1 MVSNIIGGGKRMA
14 SAVWKGTLSFGLL
27 AIPVKLYTAARSQR
41 MNLHQLHKVCHTRLK
56 QPLYCPQCNRQVD
69 RSEVVRGYEYEKGKY
84 VVINE
89 DEIKKITP
97 RSSTVME
104 IVAFV
109 KQEQIDPIYFD
120 ASYFMLPDK
129 ESEKPYALLLKTLED
144 SNRVGI
150 ATVTMHQREYT
161 VFIRPRNNGLT
172 IHTMY
177 YANEIR
183 EVAGYGKAE
192 KDVKLKPAEV
202 KLAEQLVESLSQDFK
217 PEQFHDKFQENLKAL
232 IEAKQKGKTI
242 VAEHQPGP
250 ARVIDMMEA
259 LKKSLANAEAQKEK
273 KPAKLRPTG
282 SEPHRRRLAS

>member
-1 MVSNIIGGGKRMA
+1 MI
-14 SAVWKGTLSFGLL
+14 
-27 AIPVKLYTAARSQR
+27 
-41 MNLHQLHKVCHTRLK
+41 LHQLHKVCHTRLK

-161 VFIRPRNNGLT
+161 VFIRPRNSGLT

-192 KDVKLKPAEV
+192 KDVKLKPAEI

-259 LKKSLANAEAQKEK
+259 LKKSLANAEARKQK

-282 SEPHRRRLAS
+282 SEHHRRRLAS

>member
-1 MVSNIIGGGKRMA
+1 MPS
-14 SAVWKGTLSFGLL
+14 SVWKGTLSFGLL

-69 RSEVVRGYEYEKGKY
+69 RSEVVRGYEYEKGQY

-129 ESEKPYALLLKTLED
+129 ESEKPYALLLKTLEE

-192 KDVKLKPAEV
+192 KDVKLRPAEV

-242 VAEHQPGP
+242 VAEHKPAP
-250 ARVIDMMEA
+250 ARVINMMDA
-259 LKKSLANAEAQKEK
+259 LKKSLANAEAQQKQK
-273 KPAKLRPTG
+273 KPTKLRPTG
-282 SEPHRRRLAS
+282 SEHPRRRLAS

>member
-1 MVSNIIGGGKRMA
+1 MA
-14 SAVWKGTLSFGLL
+14 SSVWKGTLSFGLL

-56 QPLYCPQCNRQVD
+56 QPLYCPQCKRQVE
-69 RSEVVRGYEYEKGKY
+69 RSEVVRGYEYEKGQY
-84 VVINE
+84 VIVNE
-89 DEIKKITP
+89 EDIKKITP
-97 RSSTVME
+97 RSSAVME

-120 ASYFMLPDK
+120 ASYFVLPDK
-129 ESEKPYALLLKTLED
+129 DSEKPYALLLKTLED
-144 SNRVGI
+144 SHRVGI

-161 VFIRPRNNGLT
+161 VFIRPRKNGLT

-183 EVAGYGKAE
+183 EIAGYGKAE

-232 IEAKQKGKTI
+232 IEAKQKGRTI
-242 VAEHQPGP
+242 VAERKPGP

-259 LKKSLANAEAQKEK
+259 LKKSLANAETQQKQK
-273 KPAKLRPTG
+273 KSGKLRLTG
-282 SEPHRRRLAS
+282 SELRRRIAS

>member
-1 MVSNIIGGGKRMA
+1 MPS
-14 SAVWKGTLSFGLL
+14 SVWKGTLSFGLL

-56 QPLYCPQCNRQVD
+56 QPLYCPQCDRQVD
-69 RSEVVRGYEYEKGKY
+69 RSEVVRGYEYEKGQY

-97 RSSTVME
+97 RSSSVME

-129 ESEKPYALLLKTLED
+129 ESEKPYALLLRTLED

-161 VFIRPRNNGLT
+161 VFIRPRKNGLT

-202 KLAEQLVESLSQDFK
+202 KLAEQLVESLAQDFK
-217 PEQFHDKFQENLKAL
+217 PEQFHDRFQENLKAL

-242 VAEHQPGP
+242 VAEHKPAP

-259 LKKSLANAEAQKEK
+259 LKKSLANAEAQQKQK

-282 SEPHRRRLAS
+282 SEHHRRRLAS

>member
-1 MVSNIIGGGKRMA
+1 MA
-14 SAVWKGTLSFGLL
+14 TPVWKGTLSFGLL

-69 RSEVVRGYEYEKGKY
+69 RSEVVRGYEYEKGRY
-84 VVINE
+84 AIVNDE
-89 DEIKKITP
+89 EIKKITP
-97 RSSTVME
+97 PSSTVME

-129 ESEKPYALLLKTLED
+129 DSEKPHALLLKTLED

-161 VFIRPRNNGLT
+161 VFIRPHKNGLT
-172 IHTMY
+172 VHTMY

-183 EVAGYGKAE
+183 QVAGYGKAE

-217 PEQFHDKFQENLKAL
+217 PEQFHDKFQENLRAL
-232 IEAKQKGKTI
+232 IEAKQKGKTV
-242 VAEHQPGP
+242 VAEPKPAPG
-250 ARVIDMMEA
+250 RVIDMMEA
-259 LKKSLANAEAQKEK
+259 LKKSLANAEHQKQK
-273 KPAKLRPTG
+273 KPAKLRPTD

>member
-1 MVSNIIGGGKRMA
+1 MLGGKRMA
-14 SAVWKGTLSFGLL
+14 SPVWKGTLSFGLL

-56 QPLYCPQCNRQVD
+56 QPLYCPHCNRQVE
-69 RSEVVRGYEYEKGKY
+69 RSEVVRGYEYEKGQY
-84 VVINE
+84 IVVNE

-120 ASYFMLPDK
+120 ASYFMMPDK
-129 ESEKPYALLLKTLED
+129 DSEKPYALLLKTLED

-150 ATVTMHQREYT
+150 ATLTMHQREYT
-161 VFIRPRNNGLT
+161 VFIRPRKNGLT

-177 YANEIR
+177 YATEIR

-217 PEQFHDKFQENLKAL
+217 PEQFHDKFQENLKTL

-242 VAEHQPGP
+242 VAERQPAP

-259 LKKSLANAEAQKEK
+259 LKKSLANAEAQNQ

-282 SEPHRRRLAS
+282 TEHHRRRLAS

>member
-1 MVSNIIGGGKRMA
+1 
-14 SAVWKGTLSFGLL
+14 LL
-27 AIPVKLYTAARSQR
+27 
-41 MNLHQLHKVCHTRLK
+41 
-56 QPLYCPQCNRQVD
+56 
-69 RSEVVRGYEYEKGKY
+69 
-84 VVINE
+84 
-89 DEIKKITP
+89 
-97 RSSTVME
+97 
-104 IVAFV
+104 F
-109 KQEQIDPIYFD
+109 
-120 ASYFMLPDK
+120 
-129 ESEKPYALLLKTLED
+129 KTLEG

-242 VAEHQPGP
+242 VAEREPGP

-259 LKKSLANAEAQKEK
+259 LKKSLANAEARKHK

>member
-1 MVSNIIGGGKRMA
+1 MA
-14 SAVWKGTLSFGLL
+14 SPVWKGTLSFGLL
-27 AIPVKLYTAARSQR
+27 AIPIKLYTAARSQR
-41 MNLHQLHKVCHTRLK
+41 INLHQLHKVCHTRLK
-56 QPLYCPQCNRQVD
+56 QPLYCPHCNRQVD
-69 RSEVVRGYEYEKGKY
+69 RSEVVRGYEYEKGQY
-84 VVINE
+84 VIVSD

-129 ESEKPYALLLKTLED
+129 ESEKPYALLLKTLQD

-150 ATVTMHQREYT
+150 ATITMHQREYT

-183 EVAGYGKAE
+183 EVTGYGKAE
-192 KDVKLKPAEV
+192 KDVKLKPAELR
-202 KLAEQLVESLSQDFK
+202 LAEQLVDSLSQDFK
-217 PEQFHDKFQENLKAL
+217 PEKYHDKFQDNLRAL
-232 IEAKQKGKTI
+232 VEAKQKGKAI
-242 VAEHQPGP
+242 VAEERPKP

-259 LKKSLANAEAQKEK
+259 LKKSLATAERKPK
-273 KPAKLRPTG
+273 KPAKLKPTG
-282 SEPHRRRLAS
+282 SDHHRRLAS

>member
-1 MVSNIIGGGKRMA
+1 MPS
-14 SAVWKGTLSFGLL
+14 SVWKGTLSFGLL

-56 QPLYCPQCNRQVD
+56 QPLYCPQCKRQVE
-69 RSEVVRGYEYEKGKY
+69 RSEVVRGYEYEKGQY

-129 ESEKPYALLLKTLED
+129 ESEKPYALLLRTLED
-144 SNRVGI
+144 TNRVGI

-161 VFIRPRNNGLT
+161 VFIRPRRNGLT

-232 IEAKQKGKTI
+232 MEAKQKGKTI
-242 VAEHQPGP
+242 VAERKPAP

-259 LKKSLANAEAQKEK
+259 LKKSLANAEAQQNSK
-273 KPAKLRPTG
+273 KPTKLRPTG
-282 SEPHRRRLAS
+282 SEHHRRRLAS

>member
-1 MVSNIIGGGKRMA
+1 MA
-14 SAVWKGTLSFGLL
+14 TPVWKGTLSFGLL

-69 RSEVVRGYEYEKGKY
+69 RSEVVRGYEYEKGRY
-84 VVINE
+84 AIVNDE
-89 DEIKKITP
+89 EIKKITP
-97 RSSTVME
+97 PSSTVME

-129 ESEKPYALLLKTLED
+129 DSEKPYALLLKTLED

-161 VFIRPRNNGLT
+161 VFIRPRKNGLT
-172 IHTMY
+172 VHTMY

-183 EVAGYGKAE
+183 QVAGYGKAE
-192 KDVKLKPAEV
+192 KDVKLKLAEV

-217 PEQFHDKFQENLKAL
+217 PEQFHDKFQENLRAL
-232 IEAKQKGKTI
+232 IEAKQKGKTV
-242 VAEHQPGP
+242 VAEPKPAPG
-250 ARVIDMMEA
+250 RVIDMMEA
-259 LKKSLANAEAQKEK
+259 LKKSLANAEHQKQK
-273 KPAKLRPTG
+273 KPAKLRPTD
-282 SEPHRRRLAS
+282 SEHHRRRLAS

>member
-1 MVSNIIGGGKRMA
+1 MA
-14 SAVWKGTLSFGLL
+14 TPVWKGTLSFGLL

-69 RSEVVRGYEYEKGKY
+69 RSEVVRGYEYEKGRY
-84 VVINE
+84 AIVNDE
-89 DEIKKITP
+89 EIKKITP
-97 RSSTVME
+97 PSSTVME

-129 ESEKPYALLLKTLED
+129 DSEKPYALLLKTLED

-161 VFIRPRNNGLT
+161 VFIRPHKNGLT
-172 IHTMY
+172 VHTMY

-183 EVAGYGKAE
+183 QVAGYGKAE
-192 KDVKLKPAEV
+192 KDVKLKLAEV

-217 PEQFHDKFQENLKAL
+217 PEQFHDKFQENLRAL
-232 IEAKQKGKTI
+232 IEAKQKGKTV
-242 VAEHQPGP
+242 VAEPKPAPG
-250 ARVIDMMEA
+250 RVIDMMEA
-259 LKKSLANAEAQKEK
+259 LKKSLANAEHQKQK
-273 KPAKLRPTG
+273 KPAKLRPTD
-282 SEPHRRRLAS
+282 SEHHRRRLAS

>member
-1 MVSNIIGGGKRMA
+1 MA
-14 SAVWKGTLSFGLL
+14 SSVWKGTLSFGLL

-56 QPLYCPQCNRQVD
+56 QPLYCPQCNRQVE
-69 RSEVVRGYEYEKGKY
+69 RSEVVRGYEYEKGQY
-84 VVINE
+84 VVVNE
-89 DEIKKITP
+89 EDIKKITP

-129 ESEKPYALLLKTLED
+129 DSEKPYALLLKTLED

-161 VFIRPRNNGLT
+161 VFIRPRKNGLT

-183 EVAGYGKAE
+183 EVAGYGQAE
-192 KDVKLKPAEV
+192 EDVKLKPAEI

-232 IEAKQKGKTI
+232 IEAKQKGKTV
-242 VAEHQPGP
+242 VAEQKPGP

-259 LKKSLANAEAQKEK
+259 LKKSLASAEGKQKQK
-273 KPAKLRPTG
+273 KLSKLRTMG
-282 SEPHRRRLAS
+282 SQHSHRRIAS

>member
-1 MVSNIIGGGKRMA
+1 MA
-14 SAVWKGTLSFGLL
+14 SPVWKGTLTFGLL
-27 AIPVKLYTAARSQR
+27 AIPIKLYTAARSQR
-41 MNLHQLHKVCHTRLK
+41 INFHQLHKKCHTRLK
-56 QPLYCPQCNRQVD
+56 QPLFCPHCNRQVERD
-69 RSEVVRGYEYEKGKY
+69 EVVKGYEYEKGQY
-84 VVINE
+84 VIVS
-89 DEIKKITP
+89 DEELKKITP

-104 IVAFV
+104 LVAFV
-109 KQEQIDPIYFD
+109 KQDQIDPIYFD

-129 ESEKPYALLLKTLED
+129 EAEKPYALLLKTLED

-150 ATVTMHQREYT
+150 ATVTLHQREYT

-177 YANEIR
+177 YQNEIR
-183 EVAGYGKAE
+183 EVAGYGQAE
-192 KDVKLKPAEV
+192 KDVKLKPAEI

-250 ARVIDMMEA
+250 ARVIDMMEG
-259 LKKSLANAEAQKEK
+259 LKKSLTNAESRKQK
-273 KPAKLRPTG
+273 KPAK
-282 SEPHRRRLAS
+282 

>member
-1 MVSNIIGGGKRMA
+1 MA
-14 SAVWKGTLSFGLL
+14 TSVWKGTLSFGLL

-56 QPLYCPQCNRQVD
+56 QPLFCPQCNRQVE
-69 RSEVVRGYEYEKGKY
+69 RSEVVRGYEYEKGQY
-84 VVINE
+84 VIVNE
-89 DEIKKITP
+89 EDIKKITP

-144 SNRVGI
+144 SDRVGI

-161 VFIRPRNNGLT
+161 VFIRPRKNGLT

-192 KDVKLKPAEV
+192 KDVKLKPAEI
-202 KLAEQLVESLSQDFK
+202 KLAEQLVDSLSQDFK
-217 PEQFHDKFQENLKAL
+217 PERYHDKFQENLKAL

-242 VAEHQPGP
+242 VAEHKAGP
-250 ARVIDMMEA
+250 TRVIDMMEA
-259 LKKSLANAEAQKEK
+259 LKKSLANAEAQQKAK
-273 KPAKLRPTG
+273 KPAKLHSTG
-282 SEPHRRRLAS
+282 SEHPRRRIAS

>member
-1 MVSNIIGGGKRMA
+1 MA
-14 SAVWKGTLSFGLL
+14 TPVWKGTLSFGLL

-69 RSEVVRGYEYEKGKY
+69 RSEVVRGYEYEKGRY
-84 VVINE
+84 AIVNDE
-89 DEIKKITP
+89 EIKKITP
-97 RSSTVME
+97 PSSTVME

-129 ESEKPYALLLKTLED
+129 DSEKPYALLLKTLED

-161 VFIRPRNNGLT
+161 VFIRPRKNGLT
-172 IHTMY
+172 VHTMY

-183 EVAGYGKAE
+183 QVAGYGKAE

-217 PEQFHDKFQENLKAL
+217 PEQFHDKFQENLRAL
-232 IEAKQKGKTI
+232 IEAKQKGKTV
-242 VAEHQPGP
+242 VAEPKPAPG
-250 ARVIDMMEA
+250 RVIDMMEA
-259 LKKSLANAEAQKEK
+259 LKKSLTNAGHQKQK
-273 KPAKLRPTG
+273 KPAKLRPTD
-282 SEPHRRRLAS
+282 SEHHRRRLAS

>member
-1 MVSNIIGGGKRMA
+1 MA
-14 SAVWKGTLSFGLL
+14 TPVWKGTLSFGLL

-69 RSEVVRGYEYEKGKY
+69 RSEVVRGYEYEKGRY
-84 VVINE
+84 AIVNDE
-89 DEIKKITP
+89 EIKKITP
-97 RSSTVME
+97 PSSTVME

-109 KQEQIDPIYFD
+109 KQEQMDPIYFD

-129 ESEKPYALLLKTLED
+129 DSEKPYALLLKTLED
-144 SNRVGI
+144 RNRVGI

-161 VFIRPRNNGLT
+161 VSIRPRKNGLT
-172 IHTMY
+172 VHTMY

-232 IEAKQKGKTI
+232 IEAKQKGKTV
-242 VAEHQPGP
+242 VAEPKPAPG
-250 ARVIDMMEA
+250 RVIDMMEA
-259 LKKSLANAEAQKEK
+259 LKKSLANAEHQKQK
-273 KPAKLRPTG
+273 KPAKLRPTD
-282 SEPHRRRLAS
+282 SEHHRRRLAS

>member
-1 MVSNIIGGGKRMA
+1 MPS
-14 SAVWKGTLSFGLL
+14 SVWKGTLSFGLL

-56 QPLYCPQCNRQVD
+56 QPLYCPHCNRQVD
-69 RSEVVRGYEYEKGKY
+69 RSEVVRGYEYEKGRY

-129 ESEKPYALLLKTLED
+129 ESEKPYALLLRTLED

-183 EVAGYGKAE
+183 EIAGYGKAE

-202 KLAEQLVESLSQDFK
+202 KLAEQLVDSLSQDFK
-217 PEQFHDKFQENLKAL
+217 PEQFRDKFQENLKAL
-232 IEAKQKGKTI
+232 IEAKQRGKTI
-242 VAEHQPGP
+242 VAERKPAP
-250 ARVIDMMEA
+250 ARVIDMMDA
-259 LKKSLANAEAQKEK
+259 LKKSLSNAEAQQNRK
-273 KPAKLRPTG
+273 KPIKLRPTG
-282 SEPHRRRLAS
+282 SEHHRRRLAS

>member
-1 MVSNIIGGGKRMA
+1 MA

-27 AIPVKLYTAARSQR
+27 AIPVKLYAAARSQR
-41 MNLHQLHKVCHTRLK
+41 MILHQLHKVCHTRLK

-104 IVAFV
+104 IAAFV

-192 KDVKLKPAEV
+192 KDVRLKPAEV

-242 VAEHQPGP
+242 IAEHQPGP

-259 LKKSLANAEAQKEK
+259 LKKSLASAQARKQK
-273 KPAKLRPTG
+273 KAAKLRPTG

>member
-1 MVSNIIGGGKRMA
+1 MPS
-14 SAVWKGTLSFGLL
+14 SVWKGTLSFGLL

-56 QPLYCPQCNRQVD
+56 QPLFCPQCKRQVD
-69 RSEVVRGYEYEKGKY
+69 RSEVVRGYEYEKDRY

-89 DEIKKITP
+89 DEIKKIKP

-129 ESEKPYALLLKTLED
+129 ESEKPYALLLRILED
-144 SNRVGI
+144 SHRVGI

-161 VFIRPRNNGLT
+161 VFIRPRKNGLT

-183 EVAGYGKAE
+183 EVSGYGKAE
-192 KDVKLKPAEV
+192 KDVRLKPAEV

-232 IEAKQKGKTI
+232 IEAKQKGKTL
-242 VAEHQPGP
+242 VAEHKPAP

-259 LKKSLANAEAQKEK
+259 LRKSLANAEAQQKSK

-282 SEPHRRRLAS
+282 SEHHRRRLAS

>member
-1 MVSNIIGGGKRMA
+1 MA
-14 SAVWKGTLSFGLL
+14 SSVWKGTLSFGLL

-56 QPLYCPQCNRQVD
+56 KPLYCPQCKRQVE
-69 RSEVVRGYEYEKGKY
+69 RSEVVRGYEYEKGQY
-84 VVINE
+84 VIVNE
-89 DEIKKITP
+89 EDIKKITP
-97 RSSTVME
+97 RSSAVME

-120 ASYFMLPDK
+120 ASYFVLPDK
-129 ESEKPYALLLKTLED
+129 DSEKPYALLLKTLED
-144 SNRVGI
+144 SHRVGI

-161 VFIRPRNNGLT
+161 VFIRPRKNGLT

-183 EVAGYGKAE
+183 EIAGYGKAE

-232 IEAKQKGKTI
+232 IEAKQKGRTI
-242 VAEHQPGP
+242 VAERKPGP

-259 LKKSLANAEAQKEK
+259 LKKSLANAETQQKQK
-273 KPAKLRPTG
+273 KSGKLRLTG
-282 SEPHRRRLAS
+282 SELRRRIAS

>member
-1 MVSNIIGGGKRMA
+1 MA

-69 RSEVVRGYEYEKGKY
+69 RSEVVRGHEYEKGKY

-129 ESEKPYALLLKTLED
+129 ESEKPYALLFKTLEG

-192 KDVKLKPAEV
+192 KDVRLKPAEV

-242 VAEHQPGP
+242 IAEHQPGP

-259 LKKSLANAEAQKEK
+259 LKKSLASAQARKQK
-273 KPAKLRPTG
+273 KAAKLRPTG

>member
-1 MVSNIIGGGKRMA
+1 MA
-14 SAVWKGTLSFGLL
+14 SSVWKGTLSFGLL

-56 QPLYCPQCNRQVD
+56 QPLYCPQCKRQVE
-69 RSEVVRGYEYEKGKY
+69 RSEVVRGYEYEKGQY
-84 VVINE
+84 VIVNE
-89 DEIKKITP
+89 EDIKKITP
-97 RSSTVME
+97 RSSAVME

-120 ASYFMLPDK
+120 ASYFVLPDK
-129 ESEKPYALLLKTLED
+129 DSEKPYALLLKTLED
-144 SNRVGI
+144 SHRVGI

-161 VFIRPRNNGLT
+161 VFIRPRKNGLT

-183 EVAGYGKAE
+183 EVAGYGKAD

-202 KLAEQLVESLSQDFK
+202 KLAEQLVESLSRDFK

-232 IEAKQKGKTI
+232 IEAKQKGRTI
-242 VAEHQPGP
+242 VAERKPGP

-259 LKKSLANAEAQKEK
+259 LKKSLANAETQQKQK
-273 KPAKLRPTG
+273 KSGKLRLTG
-282 SEPHRRRLAS
+282 SELRRRIAS

>member
-1 MVSNIIGGGKRMA
+1 MA
-14 SAVWKGTLSFGLL
+14 TPVWKGTLSFGLL
-27 AIPVKLYTAARSQR
+27 AIPVRLYTAARSQH

-56 QPLYCPQCNRQVD
+56 QPLYCPHCNRQVE
-69 RSEVVRGYEYEKGKY
+69 RSEVVRGYEYEKGQY
-84 VVINE
+84 VIVNDE
-89 DEIKKITP
+89 EIKKITP

-129 ESEKPYALLLKTLED
+129 DSEKPYALLLKTLDD
-144 SNRVGI
+144 SDRVGI

-161 VFIRPRNNGLT
+161 IFIRPRKNGLT

-183 EVAGYGKAE
+183 EVAGYGDAE
-192 KDVKLKPAEV
+192 KDVKLKPAEL

-217 PEQFHDKFQENLKAL
+217 PEKYHDKFQENLKAL
-232 IEAKQKGKTI
+232 IEAKQKGKAI
-242 VAEHQPGP
+242 VVEEKPRP

-259 LKKSLANAEAQKEK
+259 LKKSLARTEAQQNQK
-273 KPAKLRPTG
+273 KPTKLRPTG
-282 SEPHRRRLAS
+282 TDHHHRRHLAS

>member
-1 MVSNIIGGGKRMA
+1 MA
-14 SAVWKGTLSFGLL
+14 SSVWKGTLSFGLL

-41 MNLHQLHKVCHTRLK
+41 MNLHQLHKTCHTRLK
-56 QPLYCPQCNRQVD
+56 QPLYCPQCNRQVE
-69 RSEVVRGYEYEKGKY
+69 RSEVVRGYEYEKGQY
-84 VVINE
+84 AIVSEE
-89 DEIKKITP
+89 DIKKITP

-129 ESEKPYALLLKTLED
+129 DSEKPYALLLKTLED
-144 SNRVGI
+144 TNRVGI

-161 VFIRPRNNGLT
+161 VFIRPRKNGLT

-183 EVAGYGKAE
+183 EVAGYGQAE
-192 KDVKLKPAEV
+192 KDIKLKPAEV

-217 PEQFHDKFQENLKAL
+217 PEQFHDRFQENLKAL

-242 VAEHQPGP
+242 VAEQKPGP

-259 LKKSLANAEAQKEK
+259 LKKSLANAEAKQKPR
-273 KPAKLRPTG
+273 KPAKLRPAA
-282 SEPHRRRLAS
+282 SEHARRRIAS

>member
-1 MVSNIIGGGKRMA
+1 
-14 SAVWKGTLSFGLL
+14 
-27 AIPVKLYTAARSQR
+27 
-41 MNLHQLHKVCHTRLK
+41 
-56 QPLYCPQCNRQVD
+56 
-69 RSEVVRGYEYEKGKY
+69 
-84 VVINE
+84 
-89 DEIKKITP
+89 
-97 RSSTVME
+97 
-104 IVAFV
+104 V

-120 ASYFMLPDK
+120 AFYFMLPDK

-192 KDVKLKPAEV
+192 KDVRLKPAEV

-232 IEAKQKGKTI
+232 IEAKQNGKTI
-242 VAEHQPGP
+242 IAEHQPGP

-259 LKKSLANAEAQKEK
+259 LKKSLASAQARKQK
-273 KPAKLRPTG
+273 KAAKLRPTG

>member
-1 MVSNIIGGGKRMA
+1 MA
-14 SAVWKGTLSFGLL
+14 TSVWRGTLSFGLL

-41 MNLHQLHKVCHTRLK
+41 INLHQLHKVCHTRLK
-56 QPLYCPQCNRQVD
+56 QPLFCPHCNRQVE
-69 RSEVVRGYEYEKGKY
+69 RSEVVRGYEYEKGQY
-84 VVINE
+84 VVVNDE
-89 DEIKKITP
+89 EIKKITP

-120 ASYFMLPDK
+120 ASYFMVPDK

-144 SNRVGI
+144 SQRVGI

-161 VFIRPRNNGLT
+161 VFIRPRKNGLT

-177 YANEIR
+177 YENEIR

-192 KDVKLKPAEV
+192 KDVKLKPAEI
-202 KLAEQLVESLSQDFK
+202 KLAEQLVDSLSQDFK
-217 PEQFHDKFQENLKAL
+217 PAQFHDKFQENLRAL
-232 IEAKQKGKTI
+232 IEAKQKGKAI
-242 VAEHQPGP
+242 VAEEHPRP

-259 LKKSLANAEAQKEK
+259 LKKSLANAQTQQKTK
-273 KPAKLRPTG
+273 KPARIRGTG
-282 SEPHRRRLAS
+282 TDHHRRRLAS

>member
-1 MVSNIIGGGKRMA
+1 MPS
-14 SAVWKGTLSFGLL
+14 SVWKGTLTFGLL

-56 QPLYCPQCNRQVD
+56 QPLYCPHCNRQVD
-69 RSEVVRGYEYEKGKY
+69 RSEVVRGYEYEKGQY
-84 VVINE
+84 VVIDE

-129 ESEKPYALLLKTLED
+129 ESEKPYALLLRTLED

-202 KLAEQLVESLSQDFK
+202 KLAEQLVDSLSQDFR

-242 VAEHQPGP
+242 VAEHKPAP
-250 ARVIDMMEA
+250 ARVIDMMDA
-259 LKKSLANAEAQKEK
+259 LKKSLATAEAQQKQK
-273 KPAKLRPTG
+273 KPTKLRPTG
-282 SEPHRRRLAS
+282 SEHHRRRLAS